1 MLTQISHCILIA
13 LLIFVALNCFMMKIK
28 HLLFLIFAVFSVS
41 VSAQT
46 KKKKPVTVTATVAS
60 TELPRPKLVVGIVV
74 DQMRWDYL
82 YRYYDRYQS
91 NGFKR
96 LLNEGFSC
104 ENTQVDY
111 IPTFTAPGHSCIYT
125 GSVPAIHGIA
135 GNDFTIQAT
144 GKTMYC
150 TEDTTVQTV
159 GSESKAGQM
168 SPRNLLVTTVTDEL
182 RLATNFRSKVIGI
195 ALKDRGGILPA
206 GHTANAAYW
215 FDDKT
220 GNWITSTYYMKD
232 LPQWVKDF
240 NDQKLAETY
249 LKLDWNALY
258 PIDTYVQ
265 STADNSPYEG
275 KFKGADAPTLP
286 VKTSALYKG
295 NLGLIRSTPYGN
307 TITLDLAVA
316 AINSEQLGQHP
327 VTDFLA
333 ISLST
338 PDYVGH
344 QFGIN
349 AVEIEDTYLR
359 LDREIATFLTYL
371 DAKVGKGN
379 YTVFLTADHGAAH
392 NTAFLNDHNIPAG
405 VWDDG
410 ATLKDLNKYLEGK
423 YNEKR
428 VVLNLGNY
436 QVNLNYAAIKQD
448 KLNEDAIKQD
458 CIDYLQ
464 KLPYVAFAVDMTKA
478 QTANIPEQLRSR
490 IINGYNIKNS
500 GVIQIILEPAWFTG
514 HGSGD
519 SGPTGTTHGTWNPY
533 DNHIPLVFMGWGIKH
548 GSLTRETH
556 MTDIAATVAA
566 LLHIQAPNGCIG
578 QPIGEVLK

>member
-1 MLTQISHCILIA
+1 
-13 LLIFVALNCFMMKIK
+13 MKIK
-28 HLLFLIFAVFSVS
+28 YLFLIAFSFTS
-41 VSAQT
+41 ITVSAQT
-46 KKKKPVTVTATVAS
+46 KKKSVHTTADTFGRVVADN
-60 TELPRPKLVVGIVV
+60 TLPRPKLVVGIVV

-111 IPTFTAPGHSCIYT
+111 IPTFTGPGHSCIYT
-125 GSVPAIHGIA
+125 GSVPALHGIA
-135 GNDFTIQAT
+135 GNDYIIQAT
-144 GKTMYC
+144 GKSMYC
-150 TEDTTVQTV
+150 AEDTSVQTV
-159 GSESKAGQM
+159 GSTSKAGQM
-168 SPRNLLVTTVTDEL
+168 SPRNLLTTTVTDEL

-220 GNWITSTYYMKD
+220 GNWISSTYYMKD
-232 LPQWVKDF
+232 LPQWAKDF

-249 LKLDWNALY
+249 LKLDWNTLY

-265 STADNSPYEG
+265 STADNSKYEG
-275 KFKGADAPTLP
+275 AFKGTDAPTLP
-286 VKTSALYKG
+286 VKTSALYKAAG
-295 NLGLIRSTPYGN
+295 LGLIRSTPYGN
-307 TITLDLAVA
+307 TITLDMAVA
-316 AINSEQLGQHP
+316 AINGEQLGQHE

-333 ISLST
+333 MSLSS

-344 QFGIN
+344 QFGVN

-359 LDREIATFLTYL
+359 LDREIANFLTFL

-392 NTAFLNDHNIPAG
+392 NTAFLNDNKIPAG

-410 ATLKDLNKYLEGK
+410 ATLKDLNK
-423 YNEKR
+423 
-428 VVLNLGNY
+428 VLMDKFKVDSLVLSLGNY
-436 QVNLNYAAIKQD
+436 QVNLNYRIINYLHLDEEALKTI
-448 KLNEDAIKQD
+448 

-464 KLPYVAFAVDMTKA
+464 KLPYVAFAVDMKKA
-478 QTANIPEQLRSR
+478 QTANIPEQLRTR
-490 IINGYNIKNS
+490 IINGYNAKNS
-500 GVIQIILEPAWFTG
+500 GAIQIILNPAWFTG

-533 DNHIPLVFMGWGIKH
+533 DNHIPLVFMGWGINH
-548 GSLTRETH
+548 GTATREIH
-556 MTDIAATVAA
+556 MTDIAPTIAA
-566 LLHIQAPNGCIG
+566 LLHIQAPNGSIG
-578 QPIGEVLK
+578 VPISEVIKK

>member
-1 MLTQISHCILIA
+1 MR
-13 LLIFVALNCFMMKIK
+13 IK
-28 HLLFLIFAVFSVS
+28 HLLFILFAFAAFS

-46 KKKKPVTVTATVAS
+46 KKKKPHAAAIVTATATTTATS
-60 TELPRPKLVVGIVV
+60 SNLPRPKLVVGIVV

-111 IPTFTAPGHSCIYT
+111 IPTFTGPGHSCIYT
-125 GSVPAIHGIA
+125 GSVPALHGIA

-144 GKTMYC
+144 GKSMYC

-159 GSESKAGQM
+159 GSDSKAGQM

-182 RLATNFRSKVIGI
+182 KLATNFRSKVIGI

-220 GNWITSTYYMKD
+220 GNWITSTYYMKE

-240 NDQKLAETY
+240 NDQKLAENY
-249 LKLDWNALY
+249 LKLDWNSLY
-258 PIDTYVQ
+258 PINTYVQ
-265 STADNSPYEG
+265 SSPDSNKYEG
-275 KFKGADAPTLP
+275 KFKGMTAPTLP
-286 VKTSALYKG
+286 VKTSGMYKG

-307 TITLDLAVA
+307 TLTLDLAIA
-316 AINSEQLGQHP
+316 AINAEELGHHD

-333 ISLST
+333 MSLSS
-338 PDYVGH
+338 PDYIGH

-359 LDREIATFLTYL
+359 LDREMANFLIYL

-405 VWDDG
+405 VWDEG
-410 ATLKDLNKYLEGK
+410 VTLKDLNKYLENK

-448 KLNEDAIKQD
+448 KLDEEAIKLD
-458 CIDYLQ
+458 CIDFLK
-464 KLPYVAFAVDMTKA
+464 KLPYVAFAVDMNKA
-478 QTANIPEQLRSR
+478 QTASIPALLRDR
-490 IINGYNIKNS
+490 IVNGYNVKNS
-500 GVIQIILEPAWFTG
+500 GVIQIILDPAWFTG

-533 DNHIPLVFMGWGIKH
+533 DNHIPLVFMGWGIQH
-548 GSLTRETH
+548 GSSTRETH
-556 MTDIAATVAA
+556 MTDIAPTVAA
-566 LLHIQAPNGCIG
+566 LLHIQAPNGSIG
-578 QPIGEVLK
+578 QPISEVLKK

>member
-1 MLTQISHCILIA
+1 
-13 LLIFVALNCFMMKIK
+13 MKIRNLL
-28 HLLFLIFAVFSVS
+28 LLFLMFFAVI

-46 KKKKPVTVTATVAS
+46 KKKKPNVVTAAVNS
-60 TELPRPKLVVGIVV
+60 TDLTRPKLVVGLVV

-82 YRYYDRYQS
+82 YRFYNRYQS

-104 ENTQVDY
+104 ENTQVDF
-111 IPTFTAPGHSCIYT
+111 IPTVTAAGHTCIYT
-125 GSVPAIHGIA
+125 GSVPALTGIA
-135 GNDFTIQAT
+135 GNDWIIQTT
-144 GKTMYC
+144 GKSMYC
-150 TEDTTVQTV
+150 TEDTSVQTV
-159 GSESKAGQM
+159 GSTSAAGKM
-168 SPRNLLVTTVTDEL
+168 SPRNLLTTTVTDEL
-182 RLATNFRSKVIGI
+182 KLATNFRSKVIGI

-206 GHTANAAYW
+206 GHTADAAYW

-220 GNWITSTYYMKD
+220 GNWITSTYYMKE

-249 LKLDWNALY
+249 LKLDWNTLY
-258 PIDTYVQ
+258 PIDTYLQ
-265 STADNSPYEG
+265 STPDNSKYEG
-275 KFKGADAPTLP
+275 KFKGTAGPTLP
-286 VKTSALYKG
+286 VKTSSIYKG

-316 AINSEQLGQHP
+316 AINAEELGQHN

-333 ISLST
+333 ISLSST
-338 PDYVGH
+338 DYIGH

-359 LDREIATFLTYL
+359 LDREIANFLIYL

-405 VWDDG
+405 VWDSG
-410 ATLKDLNKYLEGK
+410 TVLQDLNKLLLDK
-423 YNEKR
+423 YK
-428 VVLNLGNY
+428 VDGLIIGLNDY
-436 QVNLNYAAIKQD
+436 QVNFNYKTLNYLH
-448 KLNEDAIKQD
+448 LNEDDLKKD
-458 CIDYLQ
+458 CINYLLTQ
-464 KLPYVAFAVDMTKA
+464 PAIAYALDMKKA
-478 QTANIPEQLRSR
+478 QTAAIPEELRNR
-490 IINGYNIKNS
+490 IVNGYNIEHS
-500 GVIQIILEPAWFTG
+500 GEIQIILKPGWFTG

-519 SGPTGTTHGTWNPY
+519 GGPTGTTHGTWNPY

-548 GSLTRETH
+548 GALTRETH

-578 QPIGEVLK
+578 HPISEVFIK

>member
-1 MLTQISHCILIA
+1 
-13 LLIFVALNCFMMKIK
+13 MKIK
-28 HLLFLIFAVFSVS
+28 HLLFILFAFVVVS

-46 KKKKPVTVTATVAS
+46 KKKKTHVTTIADTFGRVVPDNS
-60 TELPRPKLVVGIVV
+60 LPRPKLVVGIVV

-82 YRYYDRYQS
+82 YRYYDRYQNS
-91 NGFKR
+91 GFKR

-111 IPTFTAPGHSCIYT
+111 IPTVTAAGHTCIYT
-125 GSVPAIHGIA
+125 GSVPALTGMA

-150 TEDTTVQTV
+150 TEDTSVQTV
-159 GSESKAGQM
+159 GSTSLAGKM
-168 SPRNLLVTTVTDEL
+168 SPRNLLTTTVTDEL
-182 RLATNFRSKVIGI
+182 KLATNFRSKVIGI

-206 GHTANAAYW
+206 GHTADAAYW

-240 NDQKLAETY
+240 NDQKLADTY
-249 LKLDWNALY
+249 LKLDWTPLY
-258 PIDTYVQ
+258 PINTYLQ
-265 STADNSPYEG
+265 STPDDNKYEG
-275 KFKGADAPTLP
+275 KFKGTDAPTLP
-286 VKTSALYKG
+286 VKTSAIYKG
-295 NLGLIRSTPYGN
+295 NLGMIRSTPYGN
-307 TITLDLAVA
+307 TITLDFAVA
-316 AINSEQLGQHP
+316 AINAEQLGQHNVP
-327 VTDFLA
+327 DFLA
-333 ISLST
+333 VSLST

-349 AVEIEDTYLR
+349 AVEIEDIYLR
-359 LDREIATFLTYL
+359 LDREIASFLTYL

-392 NTAFLNDHNIPAG
+392 NTAFLNDHNIPTG

-410 ATLKDLNKYLEGK
+410 ATLKDLNKFLQEK
-423 YNEKR
+423 YKEER

-436 QVNLNYAAIKQD
+436 QVNLNYAAIKSE
-448 KLNEDAIKQD
+448 KLDEGAIKKD
-458 CIDYLQ
+458 CIEYLQ
-464 KLPYVAFAVDMTKA
+464 KLPYVAFAVDMSKA
-478 QTANIPEQLRSR
+478 QTANIPEQLRTR

-533 DNHIPLVFMGWGIKH
+533 DNHIPLVFMGWGIQH

-566 LLHIQAPNGCIG
+566 LLHIQAPNGSIG
-578 QPIGEVLK
+578 QPISEVLKK

>member
-1 MLTQISHCILIA
+1 MRIKYLLFA
-13 LLIFVALNCFMMKIK
+13 LSALVAL
-28 HLLFLIFAVFSVS
+28 S

-46 KKKKPVTVTATVAS
+46 KKKKIIPPVTATATATKPS

-82 YRYYDRYQS
+82 YRYYDRYQD

-96 LLNEGFSC
+96 LLNEGYSC

-111 IPTFTAPGHSCIYT
+111 IPTVTAAGHTCIYT
-125 GSVPAIHGIA
+125 GSVPALTGIA
-135 GNDFTIQAT
+135 GNDWIVQAT
-144 GKTMYC
+144 GKGMYC

-159 GSESKAGQM
+159 GSTSTAGKM
-168 SPRNLLVTTVTDEL
+168 SPRNLLTTTVTDEL

-195 ALKDRGGILPA
+195 ALKDRGGILPG

-220 GNWITSTYYMKD
+220 GNWITSTYYMPD

-240 NDQKLAETY
+240 NDQKLAENY
-249 LKLDWNALY
+249 LKLDWNTLY

-265 STADNSPYEG
+265 STADNTKYEAR
-275 KFKGADAPTLP
+275 FKGTDAPTLP

-307 TITLDLAVA
+307 TITLDLAIA
-316 AINSEQLGQHP
+316 AINAEKLGQNQA
-327 VTDFLA
+327 TDFLA
-333 ISLST
+333 ISLSS
-338 PDYVGH
+338 PDYIGH

-359 LDREIATFLTYL
+359 LDREIANFLVYL

-392 NTAFLNDHNIPAG
+392 NTAFLNDNNIPAG

-410 ATLKDLNKYLEGK
+410 KVLKELNKTLSDK
-423 YNEKR
+423 YKSDR
-428 VVLNLGNY
+428 LVISLNDY
-436 QVNLNYAAIKQD
+436 QVNLNYHDIAAQQ
-448 KLNEDAIKQD
+448 LNEEDIKKD
-458 CIDYLQ
+458 CIVFLLKQ
-464 KLPYVAFAVDMTKA
+464 PAVAFAVDMKKA
-478 QTANIPEQLRSR
+478 ESAAIPEALRKR
-490 IINGYNIKNS
+490 IVNGYNIANS
-500 GVIQIILEPAWFTG
+500 GEIQIILQPAWFTG

-519 SGPTGTTHGTWNPY
+519 GGPTGTTHGTWNPY

-548 GSLTRETH
+548 GSMVRETN
-556 MTDIAATVAA
+556 MTDIAPTVAA
-566 LLHIQAPNGCIG
+566 LLHVQAPNGSIG
-578 QPIGEVLK
+578 QPIPEVLK